1 MSKPSMVRPGV
12 IMFAGTHML
21 CQDCLI
27 DIVKSR
33 MLLYLRDSLDLREK
47 RDGFDLSSSRVVP
60 FTHVSLVITEGYVM
74 DMMGRVGLI
83 EIPILIAPDQKV
95 WMDRMIKEGKIAI
108 PPGGTLEK
116 GSLYSMFVRML
127 LHNAMEEQKRQEVI
141 DAEDEDD
148 E

>member
-1 MSKPSMVRPGV
+1 
-12 IMFAGTHML
+12 
-21 CQDCLI
+21 
-27 DIVKSR
+27 
-33 MLLYLRDSLDLREK
+33 MLLYRRISSFVK
-47 RDGFDLSSSRVVP
+47 RIIVGMNSFSIARYERRTTLHGFKEAS
-60 FTHVSLVITEGYVM
+60 M

-127 LHNAMEEQKRQEVI
+127 LHNAMEEQKRQEVL

>member
-1 MSKPSMVRPGV
+1 MPEEGGRSS
-12 IMFAGTHML
+12 F
-21 CQDCLI
+21 I
-27 DIVKSR
+27 DNEEIR
-33 MLLYLRDSLDLREK
+33 MLKWPVCRLERRKE
-47 RDGFDLSSSRVVP
+47 
-60 FTHVSLVITEGYVM
+60 IEGGCVM
-74 DMMGRVGLI
+74 DMMGRVGLV

-127 LHNAMEEQKRQEVI
+127 LHNAMEEQKRQEVL